1 LKNSS
6 LFGRPQ
12 TWLCRTSKLLF
23 LTFLVYSQFVS
34 GARSQ
39 AVSGVAPVAEARNG
53 IAGQPQHYSRKQLRI
68 LMANAANPDDYQLLA
83 SYFRRQ
89 ELVFRNKAQ
98 RTLDDYASYAGRYPM
113 ATKFV
118 TRAEVAGRLYKNYI
132 SKADENARLA
142 AQYEESLAEMG
153 IEPERESAT
162 IVSVK
167 SLQSPP
173 VYRPSTAL
181 LENLK
186 RSSAPPDRD

>member
-6 LFGRPQ
+6 LFGRPK

-34 GARSQ
+34 SARSQ
-39 AVSGVAPVAEARNG
+39 AVSGVAPVAPKARNG
-53 IAGQPQHYSRKQLRI
+53 IAGQLQHYSRKQLRL
-68 LMANAANPDDYQLLA
+68 LMASAANAEDYQLLA
-83 SYFRRQ
+83 SYFHRQ

-118 TRAEVAGRLYKNYI
+118 TRAEVAGRLYNNYI
-132 SKADENARLA
+132 SKAEENARLA
-142 AQYEESLAEMG
+142 AQCEERLAEMG

-162 IVSVK
+162 IVSMK

-173 VYRPSTAL
+173 MYRPSTAL
-181 LENLK
+181 LK
-186 RSSAPPDRD
+186 P